1 MRNRMLKLSPTIFVV
16 PLILFSSVALAD
28 CTKDQAFNKMMK
40 VNQINVAIQAEMPKD
55 PSADVD
61 AANAAVERIQ
71 DFATM
76 MAPAG
81 PLLAAGKYNEACI
94 IYDQITAK
102 YGAGVN
108 APPPTTMEQIKK
120 NGAQKKK
127 GGCDIIEMAKQNA
140 QLAVDFQAAYD
151 EGKFTTERQR
161 QFSKDSEKLN
171 MLATSDPSAACDEIA
186 LLRRKYGL

>member
-1 MRNRMLKLSPTIFVV
+1 MLRTSLTIIF
-16 PLILFSSVALAD
+16 IANITSSSIALAD

-40 VNQINVAIQAEMPKD
+40 VNQINVALQAEIPKD

-61 AANAAVERIQ
+61 AFNAVVERNQ
-71 DFATM
+71 DFASM

-81 PLLAAGKYNEACI
+81 PLLASGKYNEACA

-102 YGAGVN
+102 YGTGLK
-108 APPPTTMEQIKK
+108 APPPTTMEEIKK
-120 NGAQKKK
+120 SGAQKKK
-127 GGCDIIEMAKQNA
+127 GGCDIVEMAKRNA

-151 EGKFTTERQR
+151 EGKFTFERQR

-171 MLATSDPSAACDEIA
+171 MLATSDPSAACDEIEA
-186 LLRRKYGL
+186 LRAKYGL

>member
-1 MRNRMLKLSPTIFVV
+1 MSKK
-16 PLILFSSVALAD
+16 LILNIAASFSAISLQAVAD

-40 VNQINVAIQAEMPKD
+40 VNQINVALQAEMPKD

-61 AANAAVERIQ
+61 AANAVVEKIQ
-71 DFATM
+71 DFASM

-81 PLLAAGKYNEACI
+81 PLLAAGKYSEACA

-102 YGAGVN
+102 YGAGVK
-108 APPPTTMEQIKK
+108 APPATTMDEIKA

-127 GGCDIIEMAKQNA
+127 GGCDIVEMAKQNA
-140 QLAVDFQAAYD
+140 QLSVDFASAFD
-151 EGKFTTERQR
+151 AGKITQERQR

-186 LLRRKYGL
+186 ALRAKYGL